1 VTEIDYRCDFLKP
14 LDSIGEPD
22 PRNAGQIPSFLGGG
36 ERKVD
41 YFHKRISKYEL
52 DEVIPVE
59 IRVQF
64 ETAKNLYL
72 YSWFV
77 FRFFNV
83 AEHQAYITLEL
94 GLKELFEDELPDK
107 YKDRFGNTSMKKLL
121 QYAVEMEYI
130 QNGDFTTQQ
139 CLSYNRA
146 KTRYKHE
153 KIAEMDEKGLSEVVL
168 NDSELEIL
176 PCDNVEYLEILLK
189 TIPQLRNHYAH
200 GSTSLSESVL
210 HTFEIVFELLNAAY
224 GRVLGR

>member
-1 VTEIDYRCDFLKP
+1 MSDTDYRCDFLKP

-22 PRNAGQIPSFLGGG
+22 PRNAGQIPDFLGGG

-41 YFHKRISKYEL
+41 SFHERISKYVL
-52 DEVIPVE
+52 DKPIPVE

-94 GLKELFEDELPDK
+94 GLKDLFKDELPDK

-121 QYAVEMEYI
+121 QYAVDMEYI
-130 QNGDFTTQQ
+130 QNSDFTIQQ
-139 CLSYNRA
+139 RRSYRRA
-146 KTRYKHE
+146 KARYEQE
-153 KIAEMDEKGLSEVVL
+153 KIAEMDEKGLSKIVL
-168 NDSELEIL
+168 DDSEVEVL
-176 PCDNVEYLEILLK
+176 PSVTSRAIRVISYRPISGETNTV
-189 TIPQLRNHYAH
+189 IPH
-200 GSTSLSESVL
+200 
-210 HTFEIVFELLNAAY
+210 
-224 GRVLGR
+224 

>member
-1 VTEIDYRCDFLKP
+1 MTETDHRCDFLKP

-22 PRNAGQIPSFLGGG
+22 TRNAGQMPSFLGGG
-36 ERKVD
+36 ERKVN
-41 YFHKRISKYEL
+41 YFHERISKYEL
-52 DEVIPVE
+52 DADISVE

-94 GLKELFEDELPDK
+94 GLKELFKDELPDK

-121 QYAVEMEYI
+121 QYAVDMEYI
-130 QNGDFTTQQ
+130 QNGDFTIQK
-139 CLSYNRA
+139 CRSYSRA
-146 KTRYKHE
+146 KARYE
-153 KIAEMDEKGLSEVVL
+153 QGKIAEMDEKGLSEIVL
-168 NDSELEIL
+168 DDSEIEVL
-176 PCDNVEYLEILLK
+176 PSDNVEYLEILLK

-210 HTFEIVFELLNAAY
+210 HAFEIVSELLNAAY